1 MFLPRDA
8 DDAAR
13 CRQVLEEEL
22 RRVDVQPCGWRLT
35 PTDDAVCGQ
44 LAKDTLPRI
53 EQVFVD
59 AGAEQSE
66 DAFALALFLA
76 RRRAEQRLREVG
88 DFYVTTLSP
97 NGISYKGMVL
107 PDKLSTFYPDLQ
119 RNDLASS
126 AIVFHQRFSTNT
138 LPRWPLAHPFRLLAH
153 NGEIN
158 TIEGNRHWA
167 QARSKVWKTP
177 RFDIAELDP
186 VISMHGSDSQSL
198 DNMLEL
204 LVAGGMDLLQ
214 ALRILVPPATQSL
227 EFKDADLAAFYEFYG
242 LNTEPWDG
250 PAGIVACDG
259 RYAACMLDRNGLRPA
274 RWMLTSDRHF
284 LVASEAGV
292 WELPAERVTR
302 KGKLGPGEMMAID
315 LKRGD
320 LLDSDA
326 IDRINRGRAPYKQW
340 LQQGVTYLQTELIDP
355 SLVEEPFDERTLR
368 SYHKLFQLSTE
379 EVEQVLRPLAETEQE
394 ATGSMGDDTPMA
406 VLSRHTRP
414 LYDYFRQAFA
424 QVTNPPID
432 PLREDCVMSL
442 TTQLGKETNIFHA
455 GPETVNHVILNS
467 PVLSQR
473 KLRQLLKMEQYQTR
487 NAQIDLSYSVE
498 EGLEA
503 GLRRI
508 CAEAEQAARDGK
520 VMLLLTDRYPVP
532 ERPMAHAL
540 LATGAVHH
548 HLSRVGL
555 RCDVNLIIETGTA
568 RDPHHMACLLG
579 FGATAVYPYLA
590 YQTLFDLGRARHPA
604 AQERRRADPDRPQ
617 VPQGHLQGPVQDHL
631 QDGHLHHRQLPRRA
645 VVRDRRA
652 GSGRGGAVLPG
663 HRRAHRRRRP
673 GAAGHRGAAAR
684 RARPERTCSSRKW
697 AGLLKYVHGG
707 ESTCTTRTW
716 CLTLQRATRSGLQ
729 ADWDAYAAA
738 VQRAPGLGPAR
749 TCCSSS
755 ARLRRRRWTRW
766 PRPKTCCAVSTPP
779 RSASARCRRRRTR
792 RWRSR

>member
-1 MFLPRDA
+1 MAPRNRQGLYDPQDERDACGFGMVAQLDDQPSRLLVDTAIAALSRMTHRGGVAADGVTGDGCGLLLRRPDVFLKALAAEAGLTLGARFAAGVVFLPHDATAAQACRETLEQQLRDA
-8 DDAAR
+8 G
-13 CRQVLEEEL
+13 C
-22 RRVDVQPCGWRLT
+22 QPVGWRVV
-35 PTDDAVCGQ
+35 PTDPSVCGQ
-44 LAKDTLPRI
+44 LARDTLPHI

-59 AGAEQSE
+59 AGATQDE
-66 DAFALALFLA
+66 ATFTLALFLA
-76 RRRAEQRLREVG
+76 RRRSEQQLREHA
-88 DFYVTTLSP
+88 DYYVTTLSP
-97 NGISYKGMVL
+97 NAISYKGMVL
-107 PDKLSTFYPDLQ
+107 PDKLSRFYVDLQ

-138 LPRWPLAHPFRLLAH
+138 LPRWPLAHPFRMLAH

-158 TIEGNRHWA
+158 TIEGNRRWA

-177 RFDIAELDP
+177 RFDIGEFDP

-204 LVAGGMDLLQ
+204 MVSAGMELIQ

-227 EFKDADLAAFYEFYG
+227 EFKDPDLAAFYEFYG
-242 LNTEPWDG
+242 LNSEPWDG

-259 RYAACMLDRNGLRPA
+259 RYAACTLDRNGLRPA

-292 WELPAERVTR
+292 WEVPAERVVR

-379 EVEQVLRPLAETEQE
+379 EVEQILRPLAETEQE

-406 VLSRHTRP
+406 VLSQHSRP

-442 TTQLGKETNIFHA
+442 STQLGKETNIFHA
-455 GPETVNHVILNS
+455 GAETVNHVILNS

-473 KLRQLLKMEQYQTR
+473 KLRQLIKMEQYADKNR
-487 NAQIDLSYSVE
+487 LIDLSYSLD
-498 EGLEA
+498 EGLKA
-503 GLRRI
+503 GIERI
-508 CAEAEQAARDGK
+508 CAEAEAAAREGI
-520 VMLLLTDRYPVP
+520 VMLLLSDRYPVAD
-532 ERPMAHAL
+532 RPMVHAL
-540 LATGAVHH
+540 LATSAVHH
-548 HLSRVGL
+548 HLSNAGL
-555 RCDVNLIIETGTA
+555 RCDVNLILETGTA

-590 YQTLFDLGRARHPA
+590 YQTLFDLGRR
-604 AQERRRADPDRPQ
+604 
-617 VPQGHLQGPVQDHL
+617 GILQIGNN
-631 QDGHLHHRQLPRRA
+631 
-645 VVRDRRA
+645 
-652 GSGRGGAVLPG
+652 
-663 HRRAHRRRRP
+663 
-673 GAAGHRGAAAR
+673 
-684 RARPERTCSSRKW
+684 
-697 AGLLKYVHGG
+697 
-707 ESTCTTRTW
+707 
-716 CLTLQRATRSGLQ
+716 
-729 ADWDAYAAA
+729 
-738 VQRAPGLGPAR
+738 
-749 TCCSSS
+749 
-755 ARLRRRRWTRW
+755 
-766 PRPKTCCAVSTPP
+766 
-779 RSASARCRRRRTR
+779 
-792 RWRSR
+792 